1 MKKFV
6 ASFLLG
12 ACLVLGL
19 IPGIASA
26 QEDTIT
32 LVDSKGDM
40 FTLPY
45 PVERIASLC
54 PGVTE
59 VICALDAQ
67 DKLCGIDN
75 FTRRNTELY
84 PFMEDV
90 AGIGLPMGGAPNY
103 EKIIDLDPD
112 VVISLEESRWF
123 YPELEE
129 RMEDADIPV
138 MRINC
143 WKPDTLASD
152 VATKGKMVDEEELA
166 QEYIDFTTSY
176 ACEITERVEEMDLD
190 PEDKTRVYFEFKL
203 KNVSCGDKS
212 AEGQLLNMA
221 GGQNIFREKEGERIG
236 TVIKISGLAEEPI
249 SYYQVSPEAVV
260 DRNPEVILSDYLD
273 FADAMK
279 LKGLKVFGY
288 TSEPS
293 VKGMEKARKKMMDR
307 AGWDELDAVRDERV
321 YVFAFS
327 ELCSSP
333 KWPIAV
339 GYLAKWF
346 YPDEFS
352 DLDPQEFHEEW
363 LSKWHDVEYMGL
375 YVYPEEEE

>member
-1 MKKFV
+1 MKKLV
-6 ASFLLG
+6 ASFWLG

-26 QEDTIT
+26 QDDTIT

-45 PVERIASLC
+45 PVERIACLA

-59 VICALDAQ
+59 VICALDSE

-75 FTRRNTELY
+75 FTKRNTELY
-84 PFMEDV
+84 PFFEDV
-90 AGIGLPMGGAPNY
+90 AGIGLPMGAAPNY

-129 RMEDADIPV
+129 RMKDADIPV

-143 WKPDTLASD
+143 WKPDTFALD
-152 VATKGKMVDEEELA
+152 VLTIGKMLDEEELA
-166 QEYIDFTTSY
+166 QEYIDFATSY
-176 ACEITERVEEMDLD
+176 AGEIAERVEEMDLD

-203 KNVSCGDKS
+203 NKVSCGDKS

-236 TVIKISGLAEEPI
+236 TVIKVTGLAEEPI
-249 SYYQVSPEAVV
+249 AYYQVGPEAII
-260 DRNPEVILSDYLD
+260 DRNPEVIVRDYLD

-288 TSEPS
+288 TSKPK
-293 VKGMEKARKKMMDR
+293 VKGMEKARKKLMDR
-307 AGWDELDAVRDERV
+307 AGWDEIDAVRDERV
-321 YVFAFS
+321 YMFAFG

-333 KWPIAV
+333 KWPIAL

-346 YPDEFS
+346 YPDEFA

-375 YVYPEEEE
+375 YVYPEEE